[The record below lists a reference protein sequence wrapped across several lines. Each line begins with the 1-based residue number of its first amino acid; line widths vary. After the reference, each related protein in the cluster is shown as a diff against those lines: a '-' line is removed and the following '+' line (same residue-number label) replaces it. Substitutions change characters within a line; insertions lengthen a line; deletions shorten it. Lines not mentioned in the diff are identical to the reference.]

1 MIPHIVQ
8 AHIRESLEPI
18 VGKPI
23 GNFQLLPVSGGSINL
38 TYQLHLDS
46 GEFFFCKINSVARYP
61 ALFQKEKNGL
71 MLLAAENIIRVP
83 NVVLYTIKNDYQ
95 ILILEWIEQGL
106 TNDDFWKAFGTSLA
120 QLHKLSS
127 VAFGLNEDNYMGALP
142 QSNQY
147 TPEWVDFFIAHRL
160 IPQVKMALD
169 RKLID
174 SKVTKLFESLYIR
187 LPEIFASEPPSLV
200 HGDLWNGNFMCD
212 SNHKPV
218 LIDPAVYF
226 GHRSMDLGM
235 TTLFGGF
242 AKDFYKSYEESF
254 PLPKNHEQ
262 QWEICNLYPLLIHLN
277 LFGSSYLSGILHT
290 LRHY

>member
-8 AHIRESLEPI
+8 EHIRDSLEPI
-18 VGKPI
+18 IGKPVGK
-23 GNFQLLPVSGGSINL
+23 FQLIPVSGGSINL
-38 TYQLHLDS
+38 SYQLLLDS
-46 GEFFFCKINSVARYP
+46 GEHFFCKINSVKRFP

-71 MLLAAENIIRVP
+71 MLLTAENIIRVP
-83 NVVLYTIKNDYQ
+83 GVILYSIKNDYQ
-95 ILILEWIEQGL
+95 VLVLEWIEQGL
-106 TNDDFWKAFGTSLA
+106 PNDDFWKTFGTLLA
-120 QLHKLSS
+120 QLHRLSS

-160 IPQVKMALD
+160 IPQVKMAMD
-169 RKLID
+169 KRLID
-174 SKVTKLFESLYIR
+174 GKVTKLFEGLYTR
-187 LPEIFASEPPSLV
+187 LPAIFETEAPSLV
-200 HGDLWNGNFMCD
+200 HGDLWNGNYMCD
-212 SNHKPV
+212 TNNKPV
-218 LIDPAVYF
+218 LIDPAIYF

-242 AKDFYKSYEESF
+242 AKEFYDSYQESF

>member
-1 MIPHIVQ
+1 MIPQNVQ
-8 AHIRESLEPI
+8 EHIRESLESVI
-18 VGKPI
+18 GKPPGRFELI
-23 GNFQLLPVSGGSINL
+23 PVSGGSINL
-38 TYQLHLDS
+38 TYQLQLDS
-46 GEFFFCKINSVARYP
+46 GEQFFCKINSVSRYP

-83 NVVLYTIKNDYQ
+83 QVVFCSIKGDYQ
-95 ILILEWIEQGL
+95 VLVLEWIEQGL
-106 TNDDFWKAFGTSLA
+106 PDDEFWKLFGIQLA
-120 QLHKLSS
+120 QLHRLSS

-147 TPEWVDFFIAHRL
+147 TAEWVDFFIAHRL
-160 IPQVKMALD
+160 IPQVKLAMD
-169 RKLID
+169 KRLID
-174 SKVTKLFESLYIR
+174 AKLTRLFEGLYVR
-187 LPEIFASEPPSLV
+187 LPAIFEKEPPSLL

-212 SNHKPV
+212 ANNKPV

-242 AKDFYKSYEESF
+242 AKEFYRSYQENF
-254 PLPKNHEQ
+254 TLPKNHEQ

-277 LFGSSYLSGILHT
+277 LFGSSYLSGIMHT